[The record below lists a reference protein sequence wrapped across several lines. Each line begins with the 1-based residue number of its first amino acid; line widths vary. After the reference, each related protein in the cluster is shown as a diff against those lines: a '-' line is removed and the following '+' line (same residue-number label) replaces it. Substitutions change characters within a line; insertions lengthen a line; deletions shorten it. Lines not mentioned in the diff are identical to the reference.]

1 VGSSAA
7 ALDHVLMTMRVQLDA
22 IRAHERGTRHGRQP
36 EELHQMRSAVR
47 RLRAILRAIRH
58 VFDPNWREALR
69 GELEWLTTALGTVR
83 DLDVLRQY
91 LRTEL
96 ASHER
101 GRPVSRG
108 LLARLDA
115 ERTRAQEGLRTA
127 LDDPRYARLLDSI
140 ENAIEH
146 PRLVAGDLSL
156 PDIARREFRKLRKA
170 VRALSRKPSPSELHT
185 VRLKVK
191 RARYAAELAQGMV
204 GRRAER
210 FAKKAKKVQDI
221 LGEHQDAVVAEER
234 LSTLLLNGGRRPHQ
248 AAVAEWLAER
258 QRARRQTARTAFTE
272 QWPKLKR
279 RGRKAWQ

>member
-1 VGSSAA
+1 
-7 ALDHVLMTMRVQLDA
+7 MRA
-22 IRAHERGTRHGRQP
+22 
-36 EELHQMRSAVR
+36 AVR
-47 RLRAILRAIRH
+47 RLRAILRAVRH
-58 VFDPNWREALR
+58 VFDPDWREELR
-69 GELEWLTTALGTVR
+69 AELEWLSTALGAVR

-96 ASHER
+96 ASHDR
-101 GRPVSRG
+101 GRPVGRG

-115 ERTRAQEGLRTA
+115 ERTRAQARLRTA

-146 PRLVAGDLSL
+146 PRLVAETLSL
-156 PDIARREFRKLRKA
+156 PDIAGSEFRKLRKA
-170 VRALSRKPSPSELHT
+170 VRALSRKPSASELHT

-191 RARYAAELAQGMV
+191 RARYAAELAQEMV

-234 LSTLLLNGGRRPHQ
+234 LSALLLNGGQPRQ
-248 AAVAEWLAER
+248 AAVAQWLAER
-258 QRARRQTARTAFTE
+258 QRARRQTARAAFTE